1 MSYLLLQFKLNAWSG
16 ETRQNG
22 SVTISGVTE
31 KHPNDVPI
39 IATGDEANNDTKFTS
54 AASEYFK

>member
-1 MSYLLLQFKLNAWSG
+1 LQFELNDLSG

-22 SVTISGVTE
+22 SVTISDVTE
-31 KHPNDVPI
+31 KHLYDAPI
-39 IATGDEANNDTKFTS
+39 IASGDHANNDTKFTS

>member
-1 MSYLLLQFKLNAWSG
+1 MSYLLLQLEVNAWSG

-22 SVTISGVTE
+22 SVTISDVTE
-31 KHPNDVPI
+31 KHRYDVPI
-39 IATGDEANNDTKFTS
+39 ITTGDDANNDTKFTS